1 MKLIV
6 LSSLLLG
13 GAGVYG
19 ASDPPTSVQLS
30 PQSIAPSPP
39 HLVGSVN
46 VNSRYIVEAVDLN
59 GYNSAKLSDP
69 LKDRIEALIGRPYD
83 TEAIEEIAGQ
93 LRKEIRAKAV
103 AAHIARGSNQESIR
117 LVYDVTRRT
126 AGLDISVPKFLY
138 HSKQGWSGQVD
149 ATATVSR
156 NQTVAIGMVSDGDE
170 MVERYTGFNAR
181 YDNTHIGTDKVRFQ
195 FLFESYHE
203 QWNGATTNAIENPW
217 SMTRQEALQSPDI
230 YRSRKNFQPLVTFV
244 VAKPLL
250 LTVGAS
256 FTELSED
263 IPAIRPE
270 SSHALLVGL
279 RYHKQ
284 FGTTEDILQTV
295 DSTYE
300 FKSAFQ
306 GIGSDFVYTKHRWQA
321 GYSWTKGHSTITDV
335 VSAGYISGRAPVYE
349 RFVVGTSSLLRG
361 WNRYEIDP
369 VGGNRLLHNSVEYR
383 YKMAGVFYDCGSLW
397 NFGRVPTLLHSVG
410 IGIHQSIF
418 SVAVAVPIR
427 SDGRFEPTLLVGMNY

>member
-30 PQSIAPSPP
+30 PQVVIPSLP

-46 VNSRYIVEAVDLN
+46 INSRYIVEAVDLN
-59 GYNSAKLSDP
+59 GYNSIKLSDS
-69 LKDRIEALIGRPYD
+69 LKDRIEAMIGQPYD
-83 TEAIEEIAGQ
+83 TEAIEEIAGS
-93 LRKEIRAKAV
+93 LRKEIHAKAV
-103 AAHIARGSNQESIR
+103 SPHIAKGSNQESIR

-138 HSKQGWSGQVD
+138 HSKQGLSGQVEAN
-149 ATATVSR
+149 ATISR
-156 NQTVAIGMVSDGDE
+156 NQTVAFGIVSDGDE

-181 YDNTHIGTDKVRFQ
+181 YDNTHLGTDRVRFQ

-203 QWNGATTNAIENPW
+203 QWNSATTNAVETPGG
-217 SMTRQEALQSPDI
+217 MTRQEVLESPDI
-230 YRSRKNFQPLVTFV
+230 YRSRRNFQPLFTFV
-244 VAKPLL
+244 IAKPLL

-256 FTELSED
+256 FMEMKED
-263 IPAIRPE
+263 IPSIRPE
-270 SSHALLVGL
+270 AANALIFGL

-284 FGTTEDILQTV
+284 LGTAEDVLQTI

-300 FKSAFQ
+300 FKSALRDL
-306 GIGSDFVYTKHRWQA
+306 GSNYVYTKHRWQG
-321 GYSWTKGHSTITDV
+321 GYNWTKGHHTVTDV
-335 VSAGYISGRAPVYE
+335 FTAGYISGRAPVYE

-397 NFGRVPTLLHSVG
+397 NLGRVPSILHSVG

-418 SVAVAVPIR
+418 TVAVAVPIR
-427 SDGRFEPTLLVGMNY
+427 NDGRFEPTLLVGMNY